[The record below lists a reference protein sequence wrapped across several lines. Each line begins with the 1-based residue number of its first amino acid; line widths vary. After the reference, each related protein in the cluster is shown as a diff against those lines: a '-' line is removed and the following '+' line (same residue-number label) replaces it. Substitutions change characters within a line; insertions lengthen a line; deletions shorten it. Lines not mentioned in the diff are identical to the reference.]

1 MIFFVHLRVLEK
13 HPMGYHIGLG
23 IIKLLIWVVIH
34 LELVMLMVTVMWV
47 LIPLKFTPQKLI
59 FGLMV
64 MIFVISEYL
73 LFIHEPFQQRQVL

>member
-1 MIFFVHLRVLEK
+1 
-13 HPMGYHIGLG
+13 MGYHIGLG